1 MEKIDT
7 EIIDLR
13 YWNLLNNLIYS
24 ILIFM
29 MVFRIGII

>member
-1 MEKIDT
+1 MEKIDM
-7 EIIDLR
+7 EMIDLH